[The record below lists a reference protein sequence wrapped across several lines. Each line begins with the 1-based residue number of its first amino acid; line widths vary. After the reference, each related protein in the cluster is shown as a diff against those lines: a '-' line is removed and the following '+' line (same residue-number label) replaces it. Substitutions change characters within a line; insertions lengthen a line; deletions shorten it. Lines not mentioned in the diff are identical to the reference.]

1 MEDRKRRVL
10 QAIIDDYIHTAEPVG
25 SRTVARKYGL
35 GVSPATIR
43 NEMADLEDMGYLE
56 QPHTSAGRVPSDKG
70 YRFYVD
76 VLAAEPGL
84 GGFDSEAVRAA
95 LSARAQ
101 RIDGVVRHAARL
113 LAEVSDVLA
122 VASQPAAQE
131 ERLAALQVVPLRG
144 SLGVLVLVAD
154 DGRVSTRLV
163 EFSAPPEAQHLDR
176 LSHMLSSRLAGA
188 TLQALAQRLEG
199 AVGDVFGPYPELV
212 AEVVALLGE
221 PGDVPGGLVLEGAA
235 NLLKQPEF
243 RQVAKANQVLA
254 ALERDDLLE
263 DRLGPPGGP
272 AAGVQVSIGREI
284 QVEEMAECSIVTA
297 VYAAPVGVH
306 GRIGVLGPRRMAYG
320 RMIAIVETVAAG
332 VTAALRGQTPARGL
346 PGADPGVPA
355 ADAPLRA
362 PRAEEN
368 RERGGIQAEADG
380 VRESAATP
388 GPAGPVGRWSIP
400 ERRRRA
406 GGVFAPTDGGTSAP
420 DIPPG
425 GGARL
430 RPAERL

>member
-1 MEDRKRRVL
+1 MMEDRKRRVL

-76 VLAAEPGL
+76 VLTPEQAAVDVDAG
-84 GGFDSEAVRAA
+84 AVRAL

-101 RIDGVVRHAARL
+101 RVDAVIRQAARL
-113 LAEVSDVLA
+113 LAEWSEVLA

-144 SLGVLVLVAD
+144 NVGLLVLVAD

-163 EFSAPPEAQHLDR
+163 EFHAPPDPLRLDR
-176 LSHMLSSRLAGA
+176 LSRMLSSRLAGA
-188 TLQALAQRLEG
+188 TLQTLARRVED
-199 AVGDVFGPYPELV
+199 AVGDVLGPYPELA
-212 AEVVALLGE
+212 AEVAALFGE
-221 PGDVPGGLVLEGAA
+221 PGDAPGGLVLEGAA

-243 RQVAKANQVLA
+243 RQVAKANQILE
-254 ALERDDLLE
+254 ALQRDDLLE
-263 DRLGPPGGP
+263 ERLGRPDPETC
-272 AAGVQVSIGREI
+272 GVQVSIGREI

-297 VYAAPVGVH
+297 VYATPAGVL

-320 RMIAIVETVAAG
+320 RIMAIVETVAQG
-332 VTAALRGQTPARGL
+332 VTAALGGPSFAGGFRPR
-346 PGADPGVPA
+346 A
-355 ADAPLRA
+355 AELRA
-362 PRAEEN
+362 VWPGGTGGGQEAAGAPQGTTPVQGEAGG
-368 RERGGIQAEADG
+368 RGEADG
-380 VRESAATP
+380 RPVRRSE
-388 GPAGPVGRWSIP
+388 
-400 ERRRRA
+400 
-406 GGVFAPTDGGTSAP
+406 
-420 DIPPG
+420 G
-425 GGARL
+425 GGARGSRGP
-430 RPAERL
+430 RPPAGGSEWDRL